1 MMRKMVIYTSLL
13 QMLLTVIVH
22 KFFWIVGKETIFIER
37 RAATSMFSWS
47 LKIDYWAYV
56 VPVNKK
62 LIFFK
67 FRISFFHV

>member
-47 LKIDYWAYV
+47 LKIDY
-56 VPVNKK
+56 
-62 LIFFK
+62 
-67 FRISFFHV
+67 